1 MVRQVAFA
9 VPGHLDTPTGGF
21 AYDRRIIAELVRLG
35 VAVRVTNLG
44 EGFPW
49 PDRETRTAALAA
61 LERVAPGSPVIID
74 GLAYG
79 ALPELAGDY
88 CRSRTVIAL
97 VHHPLALETGLST
110 EAAARLLASE
120 RAALAGARHI
130 IVTSGATA
138 RILVADY
145 HVPPGRIAVAPP
157 GSDRVA
163 RARGNAAGPLALL
176 SVGALVPRKGHD
188 VLVAALARV
197 ADLDWRLTIVGPRDR
212 DPATAARL
220 EAEIAALGLAERI
233 TLAGAVTPD
242 RLAEYYAAAD
252 AFVLASRFEGYGMA
266 FAEAA
271 SCGLP
276 MIGTTGGAIPDTIRP
291 GAGLL
296 VPPDDIDA
304 LATALRRLIG
314 DRALRQHLA
323 EAAFAAAD
331 RLPTWESSAEIIAA
345 TIEAIT

>member
-1 MVRQVAFA
+1 VRQVAFA
-9 VPGHLDTPTGGF
+9 APGRLDTPTGGY
-21 AYDRRIIAELVRLG
+21 AYDRRTIAELRRLG
-35 VAVRVTNLG
+35 LAVDVIDLG

-49 PDRETRTAALAA
+49 PSSETRAAALAA
-61 LERVAPGSPVIID
+61 LERIPPGLPIIID

-88 CRSRTVIAL
+88 CGSRPVIAL
-97 VHHPLALETGLST
+97 VHHPLALETGLSNE
-110 EAAARLLASE
+110 EAAQLRTSE
-120 RAALAGARHI
+120 RTALAGARRVV
-130 IVTSGATA
+130 VTSAATA

-145 HVPPGRIAVAPP
+145 DVRGDRIAVAPP

-163 RARGNAAGPLALL
+163 RARGNAAGPVALL

-188 VLVAALARV
+188 VLIAALANL
-197 ADLDWRLTIVGPRDR
+197 ADLDWRLTIVGPSDR

-220 EAEIAALGLAERI
+220 EAQIVRLGLAERI
-233 TLAGAVTPD
+233 TLAGAVAPD

-276 MIGTTGGAIPDTIRP
+276 IIGTTGGAIPDTIRP

-296 VPPDDIDA
+296 VSPDDIEA
-304 LATALRRLIG
+304 LATALRRLIS

-323 EAAFAAAD
+323 EAAFATAD
-331 RLPTWESSAEIIAA
+331 RLPMWESSTQIIAE
-345 TIEAIT
+345 TIEAIA